1 MVCVPLAVAILT
13 VRSIGLNAEY
23 FGDPWYVVML
33 VVATVLSL
41 ILGFFAAIPTA
52 WVLLGP
58 ILMEQGIVNGG
69 PFVPGDIVQI
79 IAGPHR
85 NRRSHVYST
94 WQHETVR
101 VDLGEQAKA
110 EYADIF
116 AAFQLLRVEP
126 GEQSD
131 AHETPAHSDLN
142 GKSTPRPPDPGRSP
156 LVIKKSS

>member
-23 FGDPWYVVML
+23 FGDPWYVIML

-41 ILGFFAAIPTA
+41 IVGFFAVIPTA

-58 ILMEQGIVNGG
+58 IHMEQGIANGG
-69 PFVPGDIVQI
+69 PFAPGDLVQI

-85 NRRSHVYST
+85 NRVSRVYST

-101 VDLGEQAKA
+101 VDLGERAKS

-116 AAFQLLRVEP
+116 AAFQLLRIETA
-126 GEQSD
+126 EQSD
-131 AHETPAHSDLN
+131 ARETSAQSVQRTT
-142 GKSTPRPPDPGRSP
+142 STTRSP
-156 LVIKKSS
+156 